1 MSRMPKIKQ
10 IVEDIFR
17 RKTREVEIKDEFIA
31 IGALNLGVIL
41 GDVNYLN
48 GLKTNVGRKGT
59 KASQNFYY
67 AQNEFCDISL
77 FEAFFHTIKEYY
89 ANFHIEVAKKVS
101 DKLSTQA
108 IFDLGDFATD
118 FAPRKVGERWSE
130 LSDTLSR
137 VRSFEQCHNHE
148 SFSEKWVEE
157 LCDSVAIFIK
167 KFPLI
172 NKKKVNNSINKY
184 LLTINNDKVPRE
196 VLFKKYGIERIKFKR
211 IIKRNLL
218 KRYIFKSGKSRR
230 KQKFEKFVLFK
241 AFPIKIY

>member
-59 KASQNFYY
+59 K
-67 AQNEFCDISL
+67 L